1 MEIVLGMYRLRDP
14 GGSEHY
20 TLTCAEQLQRL
31 GHAVTIFTEE
41 AGAMA
46 ELARSRGLQL
56 ATGEDELPAA
66 VDVVYAQES
75 VTAYRLAARYPQARL
90 VYNIHAVDYDLSV
103 PPQVPELVSAC
114 VAMHDRVMRRAQALA
129 VKTELVRLRQPVDV
143 ARFTPRGSL
152 REPPRRVLV
161 LGSYLSG
168 DRARVIDDACA
179 QAGIELVHVGVQH
192 GDRVLETGQLLND
205 ADIVIGKARVIVEAM
220 ACGRA
225 AYVYDTF
232 GSDGWVT
239 PDSYARLEADNF
251 SGQTGSQPVDVA
263 RLRSDLELY
272 RPDMGAANRE
282 LAVVNHSANRHAVEL
297 VELFERLEPRSAGVD
312 APLQELGRL
321 ARVQWQIEERAMS
334 LASEARAVRDDNERL
349 RRRVDELEPVA
360 ARVPELERSA
370 RELHETLGDL
380 LSQRRVRFGLALARP
395 LDLVRRSRR

>member
-20 TLTCAEQLQRL
+20 TLTAAEQLQRL

-56 ATGEDELPAA
+56 TTGEDDLPAA

-152 REPPRRVLV
+152 REPPRIPR
-161 LGSYLSG
+161 
-168 DRARVIDDACA
+168 
-179 QAGIELVHVGVQH
+179 
-192 GDRVLETGQLLND
+192 
-205 ADIVIGKARVIVEAM
+205 
-220 ACGRA
+220 
-225 AYVYDTF
+225 
-232 GSDGWVT
+232 
-239 PDSYARLEADNF
+239 
-251 SGQTGSQPVDVA
+251 
-263 RLRSDLELY
+263 
-272 RPDMGAANRE
+272 
-282 LAVVNHSANRHAVEL
+282 
-297 VELFERLEPRSAGVD
+297 PRSKG
-312 APLQELGRL
+312 
-321 ARVQWQIEERAMS
+321 
-334 LASEARAVRDDNERL
+334 
-349 RRRVDELEPVA
+349 
-360 ARVPELERSA
+360 
-370 RELHETLGDL
+370 
-380 LSQRRVRFGLALARP
+380 
-395 LDLVRRSRR
+395 